1 MCRSVVY
8 ISGYLTPWQRLAN
21 TVLPAMMRFAAY
33 ALLPVFISSL
43 FTTVLASAQDAA
55 KPATST
61 GSLPEITFSLDFPQS
76 DPEHYSI
83 EVSSDGHS
91 SYDSKAKISPESA
104 DTDTFHLDFTMSQ
117 PTRKKIFDLAARA
130 NYFQSSVD
138 SKRHVAST
146 GTKTL
151 TYKDAQHS
159 KQVTYNYSNLP
170 PVQELTTVF
179 QNISQ
184 ALEFGRRLQYDYR
197 YQKLALDE
205 ELKRMDQMARA
216 NNLEEMQ
223 AVAPILNQIAADPA
237 VINVVRARAQRLAAM
252 ADRES
257 ATR

>member
-1 MCRSVVY
+1 M
-8 ISGYLTPWQRLAN
+8 SGYLTVWQRLAN

-33 ALLPVFISSL
+33 ALFAVFISSL
-43 FTTVLASAQDAA
+43 FTTVAQDAT

-61 GSLPEITFSLDFPQS
+61 GPLPEITFTLDFPQS

-91 SYDSKAKISPESA
+91 SYDSKAKISPEST

-117 PTRKKIFDLAARA
+117 STRKKIFDLAARA

-184 ALEFGRRLQYDYR
+184 TLEFGRRLQYDYR

-205 ELKRMDQMARA
+205 ELKRMDQMARS

-252 ADRES
+252 ASRETS
-257 ATR
+257 DK